1 MSTGFNKRFMDMFE
15 YRVKGGDTLSSIVF
29 KMHGYTSRDA
39 RYNESIAHIMALNP
53 QIKNPNLI
61 FAGDILRISVLPQVQ
76 PKVHSKEELT
86 VLGPRIHSTKDKPA
100 IINLY
105 PKDEPAI
112 HSPTIQQAHVSEPF
126 ITSNVSAHNSDNF
139 WALSWFEQNSHL
151 LTIPGGVALGSNG
164 YLMSPGN
171 RQLINEVADLYAE
184 FKSGN
189 ITKGQYDYRRAR
201 SLAQLK
207 KNIGPMEKL
216 LFGNKTTFQSVRI
229 AKAGGVPA
237 TAHISHYANKI
248 NTLSRVSKVG
258 GIALIGVGLTASCMQ
273 IAHTANRHE
282 KNEIFVDTI
291 ASTVFG
297 VVAGMIVNV
306 FLISNPIG
314 WGSVLVLAVG
324 SAAVSYGAGKTVRY
338 LYDIYG
344 KRIDLVSGTGID
356 QLCH

>member
-1 MSTGFNKRFMDMFE
+1 MDMFE

-39 RYNESIAHIMALNP
+39 RHNEAVAHIMALNP

-61 FAGDILRISVLPQVQ
+61 FAGNILRISVLPQVQ
-76 PKVHSKEELT
+76 PKVHSKDELA

-112 HSPTIQQAHVSEPF
+112 HSPTIQQANVSEPF
-126 ITSNVSAHNSDNF
+126 ITSNVSAHNVDNF
-139 WALSWFEQNSHL
+139 WALSWFEQNSNL

-164 YLMSPGN
+164 YLMSSGN

-201 SLAQLK
+201 SLAQLQ

-229 AKAGGVPA
+229 ARAGGVPA

-248 NTLSRVSKVG
+248 NTLSRVSNVG

-273 IAHTANRHE
+273 IAHTANRQE

-291 ASTVFG
+291 ASTIVGLGAPF
-297 VVAGMIVNV
+297 VVGV
-306 FLISNPIG
+306 FLISSPIG
-314 WGSVLVLAVG
+314 WGTALVLAVG
-324 SAAVSYGAGKTVRY
+324 STAVGYGAGKFARY
-338 LYDIYG
+338 AYDRYG
-344 KRIDLVSGTGID
+344 RRLDFVSGTGVE